1 MIDLGSVKVNSLLEA
16 ESIVSLYFTVKP
28 CSHACVKLQ
37 VNISHGFINQIK
49 NIINEIKGSD
59 VSVEY
64 TDTADNK
71 TKVLFKGIIENFRF
85 SNDLGV
91 CICHIEAFSKSL
103 LLDKEK
109 NDRLFQNKEDNIK
122 SVVEK
127 VSSKIETR
135 VIYNT
140 ETKKLGQLFLQY
152 RETDWEFIKRIASN
166 FGEVLV
172 ADYKSGLTAFYYGM
186 PYSEDMVHFHPD
198 HYESGFEIDIYEKKD
213 LLESDHNIPAGDIYY
228 TVSDYSDYE
237 LGSKADFMG
246 KIFYIKEKK
255 VEAKEGYLVFTYKLC
270 DKQYIKST
278 PKLNENITGLVIGGK
293 VVDVK
298 EEHIYVKSDIDCSD
312 SVFPVVWMPITGNV
326 MYCMPKVNSR
336 VQLYFGD
343 SEESKIVFAS
353 DIIDYIKKSNR
364 GLITEDKKGMSVDE
378 NSVKCGGSSMLSLSS
393 ALTNFGSIE
402 KFHINAK
409 GKIKIEAQMIS
420 IESNDE
426 ITVLKR

>member
-237 LGSKADFMG
+237 LGSKAEFMG

-326 MYCMPKVNSR
+326 MYCMPEVNSR

>member
-127 VSSKIETR
+127 VSSKSETR

-326 MYCMPKVNSR
+326 MYCMPEVNSR

>member
-1 MIDLGSVKVNSLLEA
+1 MIGLGNVKVYSLLKV

-59 VSVEY
+59 ISVEY

-91 CICHIEAFSKSL
+91 CVCHIEAFSKSL

-109 NDRLFQNKEDNIK
+109 NDRLFQNKEDNIRH
-122 SVVEK
+122 VIEK

-140 ETKKLGQLFLQY
+140 KIKKLGKLFLQY
-152 RETDWEFIKRIASN
+152 KETDWEFIERIASN

-326 MYCMPKVNSR
+326 MYCMPEVNSR

>member
-1 MIDLGSVKVNSLLEA
+1 MIDLGSVKVHSLLEV
-16 ESIVSLYFTVKP
+16 ESIADLYFTVKT

-140 ETKKLGQLFLQY
+140 EIKKLGQLFLQY

-166 FGEVLV
+166 FGEVIV
-172 ADYKSGLTAFYYGM
+172 TDYKSGLTAFYYGM
-186 PYSEDMVHFHPD
+186 PYSEDIVHFRPD
-198 HYESGFEIDIYEKKD
+198 HYESGFEIDIYGENDFSELNKNM
-213 LLESDHNIPAGDIYY
+213 HAGDIYY
-228 TVSDYSDYE
+228 TISDYNDYE

-255 VEAKEGYLVFTYKLC
+255 VETREGYLVFTYKLC

-326 MYCMPKVNSR
+326 MYCMPEVNSR

>member
-49 NIINEIKGSD
+49 NILKQIKGSV
-59 VSVEY
+59 VSVAY

-326 MYCMPKVNSR
+326 MYCMPEVNSR

-402 KFHINAK
+402 KLHINAK

>member
-1 MIDLGSVKVNSLLEA
+1 MIDLGSVKVNSLLEV
-16 ESIVSLYFTVKP
+16 ESIAELYFTVKP

-140 ETKKLGQLFLQY
+140 EIKKLGQLFLQY

-186 PYSEDMVHFHPD
+186 PYGEDMVHFHPD
-198 HYESGFEIDIYEKKD
+198 HYESGFEIDIYGKNDFSELNKNM
-213 LLESDHNIPAGDIYY
+213 HAGDIYY
-228 TVSDYSDYE
+228 TISDYNDYE
-237 LGSKADFMG
+237 LGSKAEFMG

-255 VEAKEGYLVFTYKLC
+255 VETREGYLVFTYKLC

-278 PKLNENITGLVIGGK
+278 QKLNENITGLVIGGK

-326 MYCMPKVNSR
+326 MYCMPEVNSR

-353 DIIDYIKKSNR
+353 HIVDYIKKSKR
-364 GLITEDKKGMSVDE
+364 GLITDSKKEMSVDE
-378 NSVKCGGSSMLSLSS
+378 TYVQCGGLSMLSLSS

-402 KFHINAK
+402 KLNISAK
-409 GKIKIEAQMIS
+409 EKIRVEAQMIS

>member
-1 MIDLGSVKVNSLLEA
+1 MIDLGSVKVQSLLEV
-16 ESIVSLYFTVKP
+16 ESIADLYFTIKP
-28 CSHACVKLQ
+28 CSHACVKLK
-37 VNISHGFINQIK
+37 VNINHSFINQIK
-49 NIINEIKGSD
+49 NIINKIKGSD
-59 VSVEY
+59 ISIEY
-64 TDTADNK
+64 TDIVNDK
-71 TKVLFKGIIENFRF
+71 TKVLFKGIIESFRF

-109 NDRLFQNKEDNIK
+109 NDRLFQNKEDNVQSIIGK
-122 SVVEK
+122 IT
-127 VSSKIETR
+127 SKIDAK

-140 ETKKLGQLFLQY
+140 KIKKQGKLFLQY

-172 ADYKSGLTAFYYGM
+172 ADYKSELAAFSYGM
-186 PYSEDMVHFHPD
+186 PYSEDVVYFHPN
-198 HYESGFEIDIYEKKD
+198 HYESGFEIDISEKND
-213 LLESDHNIPAGDIYY
+213 FSDSSHSMTAKDIYY
-228 TVSDYSDYE
+228 TVSGYNDYE
-237 LGSKADFMG
+237 LGSKTDFMG

-278 PKLNENITGLVIGGK
+278 QKFNENITGLVISGK

-298 EEHIYVKSDIDCSD
+298 EEHIYVKSDIDCSE
-312 SVFPVVWMPITGNV
+312 SVFPFVWMPITGNV
-326 MYCMPKVNSR
+326 MYCMPEVNSR

-343 SEESKIVFAS
+343 REESKAAFAS
-353 DIIDYIKKSNR
+353 HIIDYIKKGER
-364 GLITEDKKGMSVDE
+364 GLITEDKKDMLVDE
-378 NSVKCGGSSMLSLSS
+378 KSIKCGGLSLLNLSS
-393 ALTNFGSIE
+393 ALTNFVSIE
-402 KFHINAK
+402 KLYINAK

-420 IESNDE
+420 LESKDE

>member
-1 MIDLGSVKVNSLLEA
+1 MIDLGSVKVHSLLEV
-16 ESIVSLYFTVKP
+16 ESIADLYFTVKP

-59 VSVEY
+59 ISIEY
-64 TDTADNK
+64 TDTVNNK
-71 TKVLFKGIIENFRF
+71 VKVLFKGIVESFRF

-135 VIYNT
+135 VVYNA
-140 ETKKLGQLFLQY
+140 EIKKLGQLFLQY
-152 RETDWEFIKRIASN
+152 SETDWEFIKRIASN
-166 FGEVLV
+166 FGEVIV
-172 ADYKSGLTAFYYGM
+172 TDYKLGLTAFYYGM
-186 PYSEDMVHFHPD
+186 PYSEDIVHFRPD
-198 HYESGFEIDIYEKKD
+198 HYESGFEIDIYGKKD

-237 LGSKADFMG
+237 LGSKADFVG

-278 PKLNENITGLVIGGK
+278 QKFNENITGLVIGGK

-326 MYCMPKVNSR
+326 MYCMPEVNSR

-353 DIIDYIKKSNR
+353 DIIDYIKKSYR

-378 NSVKCGGSSMLSLSS
+378 TYVQCGGLSMLSLSS

-402 KFHINAK
+402 KLNINAK
-409 GKIKIEAQMIS
+409 ERIRVEAQMIS
-420 IESNDE
+420 LESNDE

>member
-85 SNDLGV
+85 SNDLGI

-109 NDRLFQNKEDNIK
+109 NDRLFQNKEDSIK
-122 SVVEK
+122 SVIEN

-140 ETKKLGQLFLQY
+140 EIKKLGQLFLQY

-186 PYSEDMVHFHPD
+186 PYGEDMVHFRPD
-198 HYESGFEIDIYEKKD
+198 HYESGFEINIYEKKD

-228 TVSDYSDYE
+228 TVSDYNFNNNMKNIRISGKDGTGNLIPPKTISEGEGLENFQECKNFNE
-237 LGSKADFMG
+237 LMEYMQRYTKNNEYNLFALSLIGLDG
-246 KIFYIKEKK
+246 T
-255 VEAKEGYLVFTYKLC
+255 GYKGRITYVM
-270 DKQYIKST
+270 D
-278 PKLNENITGLVIGGK
+278 NGEEK
-293 VVDVK
+293 VVRENGVLYLGDLFQ
-298 EEHIYVKSDIDCSD
+298 D
-312 SVFPVVWMPITGNV
+312 
-326 MYCMPKVNSR
+326 NS
-336 VQLYFGD
+336 Q
-343 SEESKIVFAS
+343 
-353 DIIDYIKKSNR
+353 
-364 GLITEDKKGMSVDE
+364 
-378 NSVKCGGSSMLSLSS
+378 
-393 ALTNFGSIE
+393 
-402 KFHINAK
+402 
-409 GKIKIEAQMIS
+409 
-420 IESNDE
+420 
-426 ITVLKR
+426 

>member
-1 MIDLGSVKVNSLLEA
+1 MIGLGNVKVHSLLEV
-16 ESIVSLYFTVKP
+16 ESVADLYFTVKP
-28 CSHACVKLQ
+28 CSHACVKLK
-37 VNISHGFINQIK
+37 VNISYSFINQIK

-59 VSVEY
+59 IGIEY
-64 TDTADNK
+64 TDVADNK
-71 TKVLFKGIIENFRF
+71 TKILFKGIIESFRF

-91 CICHIEAFSKSL
+91 CVCHIEAFSKSL

-122 SVVEK
+122 SVIEK

-140 ETKKLGQLFLQY
+140 KIKKLGKLFLQY
-152 RETDWEFIKRIASN
+152 KETDWEFINRIASN

-172 ADYKSGLTAFYYGM
+172 SDYKSGVTAFYYGM

-198 HYESGFEIDIYEKKD
+198 HYESGFEIDIYEKND
-213 LLESDHNIPAGDIYY
+213 LSKVHHNMPVGDRYY
-228 TVSDYSDYE
+228 KISDYNDYE
-237 LGSKADFMG
+237 LGSKTEFMG

-255 VEAKEGYLVFTYKLC
+255 IETREGYLVFTYKIC

-278 PKLNENITGLVIGGK
+278 PKFNENITGLVIGGK

-298 EEHIYVKSDIDCSD
+298 EEHIYVKSDIDCSE
-312 SVFPVVWMPITGNV
+312 SVFPVVWIPITGNV
-326 MYCMPKVNSR
+326 MYCMPEVNSR

-343 SEESKIVFAS
+343 REESKIVIAS
-353 DIIDYIKKSNR
+353 DIIDHIKKSDR
-364 GLITEDKKGMSVDE
+364 GLITEDKKEMSVDE
-378 NSVKCGGSSMLSLSS
+378 TSVKCGGSSMLSLSS

-402 KFHINAK
+402 KLNINAK

>member
-1 MIDLGSVKVNSLLEA
+1 MIDLGSVKVHSLLEV
-16 ESIVSLYFTVKP
+16 ESVSDLYFTVKP

-37 VNISHGFINQIK
+37 VNISHSFINQIK
-49 NIINEIKGSD
+49 NIIDKIKGSD
-59 VSVEY
+59 ISIEY
-64 TDTADNK
+64 TDMANNK
-71 TKVLFKGIIENFRF
+71 VKVLFKGIVESFRF

-91 CICHIEAFSKSL
+91 CLCHIEAFSKSL

-122 SVVEK
+122 SVIEK

-140 ETKKLGQLFLQY
+140 EIKKLGKLFLQY
-152 RETDWEFIKRIASN
+152 RETDWEFIKRIASK

-213 LLESDHNIPAGDIYY
+213 LSESDHNMPAGDIYY

-237 LGSKADFMG
+237 LGSKAEFMG

-255 VEAKEGYLVFTYKLC
+255 AEAKEGYLAFTYKLC
-270 DKQYIKST
+270 NKQYIKST
-278 PKLNENITGLVIGGK
+278 QKLNENITGLVISGK

-312 SVFPVVWMPITGNV
+312 SVFPFVWMPITGNV
-326 MYCMPKVNSR
+326 MYCMPEVNSR

-402 KFHINAK
+402 KLHINAK

-420 IESNDE
+420 LESNDE

>member
-1 MIDLGSVKVNSLLEA
+1 MIDLGSVKVNSLLEV
-16 ESIVSLYFTVKP
+16 ESIAELYFTVKP

-109 NDRLFQNKEDNIK
+109 NDRLFQNKEDSIK
-122 SVVEK
+122 SVIEN
-127 VSSKIETR
+127 VSSKVDTR
-135 VIYNT
+135 VVYNA
-140 ETKKLGQLFLQY
+140 EIKKLGKLFLQY
-152 RETDWEFIKRIASN
+152 SETDWEFIKRIASN

-172 ADYKSGLTAFYYGM
+172 ADYKSGLTAFYYGI
-186 PYSEDMVHFHPD
+186 PYGEDMVHFHPD

-270 DKQYIKST
+270 DKQYIKSK

-312 SVFPVVWMPITGNV
+312 SVFSFVWMPITGNV
-326 MYCMPKVNSR
+326 MYCMPEVNSR

-378 NSVKCGGSSMLSLSS
+378 TYVQCGGSSMLSLSS

-402 KFHINAK
+402 KLNISAK
-409 GKIKIEAQMIS
+409 EKIRVEAQMIS

>member
-1 MIDLGSVKVNSLLEA
+1 MIDLGSVKVHSLLEV
-16 ESIVSLYFTVKP
+16 ESIADLYFTVKP

-37 VNISHGFINQIK
+37 VNISHSFINQIK

-59 VSVEY
+59 ISIEY
-64 TDTADNK
+64 TDTVNNK
-71 TKVLFKGIIENFRF
+71 VKVLFKGIVESFRF

-135 VIYNT
+135 VVYNA
-140 ETKKLGQLFLQY
+140 EIKKLGQLFLQY
-152 RETDWEFIKRIASN
+152 SETDWEFIKRIASN
-166 FGEVLV
+166 FGEVIV
-172 ADYKSGLTAFYYGM
+172 TDYKLGLTAFYYGM
-186 PYSEDMVHFHPD
+186 PYSEDIVHFRPD
-198 HYESGFEIDIYEKKD
+198 HYESGFEIDIYGKNDFSELNKNM
-213 LLESDHNIPAGDIYY
+213 HAGDIYY
-228 TVSDYSDYE
+228 TISDYNDYE

-255 VEAKEGYLVFTYKLC
+255 VETIEGYLVFTYKLC

-278 PKLNENITGLVIGGK
+278 QKFNENITGLVIGGK

-312 SVFPVVWMPITGNV
+312 SVFSFVWMPITGNV
-326 MYCMPKVNSR
+326 MYCMPEVNGR

-353 DIIDYIKKSNR
+353 HIVDYIKKSKR
-364 GLITEDKKGMSVDE
+364 GLITDSKKEMSVDE
-378 NSVKCGGSSMLSLSS
+378 TYVQCGGLSMLSLSS

-402 KFHINAK
+402 KLNISAK
-409 GKIKIEAQMIS
+409 ERIRVEAQMIS
-420 IESNDE
+420 LESNDE

>member
-186 PYSEDMVHFHPD
+186 PYSEDMVHFRPD

-213 LLESDHNIPAGDIYY
+213 LLESDHNIPAGDI
-228 TVSDYSDYE
+228 
-237 LGSKADFMG
+237 
-246 KIFYIKEKK
+246 
-255 VEAKEGYLVFTYKLC
+255 
-270 DKQYIKST
+270 
-278 PKLNENITGLVIGGK
+278 
-293 VVDVK
+293 
-298 EEHIYVKSDIDCSD
+298 
-312 SVFPVVWMPITGNV
+312 
-326 MYCMPKVNSR
+326 
-336 VQLYFGD
+336 
-343 SEESKIVFAS
+343 
-353 DIIDYIKKSNR
+353 
-364 GLITEDKKGMSVDE
+364 
-378 NSVKCGGSSMLSLSS
+378 
-393 ALTNFGSIE
+393 
-402 KFHINAK
+402 
-409 GKIKIEAQMIS
+409 
-420 IESNDE
+420 
-426 ITVLKR
+426 

>member
-326 MYCMPKVNSR
+326 M
-336 VQLYFGD
+336 
-343 SEESKIVFAS
+343 
-353 DIIDYIKKSNR
+353 
-364 GLITEDKKGMSVDE
+364 
-378 NSVKCGGSSMLSLSS
+378 
-393 ALTNFGSIE
+393 
-402 KFHINAK
+402 
-409 GKIKIEAQMIS
+409 
-420 IESNDE
+420 
-426 ITVLKR
+426 

>member
-1 MIDLGSVKVNSLLEA
+1 MIDLGSVKVHSLLEV
-16 ESIVSLYFTVKP
+16 ESIADLYFTVKT

-140 ETKKLGQLFLQY
+140 EIKKLGQLFLQY

-166 FGEVLV
+166 FGEVIV
-172 ADYKSGLTAFYYGM
+172 TDYKSGLTAFYYGM
-186 PYSEDMVHFHPD
+186 PYSEDIVHFRPD
-198 HYESGFEIDIYEKKD
+198 HYESGFEIDIYGENDFSELNKNM
-213 LLESDHNIPAGDIYY
+213 HAGDIYY
-228 TVSDYSDYE
+228 TISDYNDYE

-255 VEAKEGYLVFTYKLC
+255 VETREGYLVFTYKLC

-326 MYCMPKVNSR
+326 MYCMPEVNSR

-364 GLITEDKKGMSVDE
+364 GLITEDKKEMSVDE
-378 NSVKCGGSSMLSLSS
+378 TSVKCGGSSMLSLSS

-402 KFHINAK
+402 KLHINAK

>member
-326 MYCMPKVNSR
+326 MYCMPEVNSR